1 MNTRTQPGR
10 WNPRHI
16 AALVCVWFALQVGGL
31 FTPGF
36 LDDVDSI
43 YTEVAREMLLRHD
56 FVTPFVDGVRFFDK
70 PPLMYWMAAAS
81 MRVFGPHDWA
91 ARLPLAISVLALAL
105 AVYALGRRF
114 FSSLTGSDR
123 GAFYSALAILT
134 ALGTYLYTRFYIPDI
149 LLALWMTLA
158 VHLFLIAL
166 DRVQAG
172 MRVPHVS
179 NLRHGSDADSE
190 TESTP
195 SPLLPCLAFAAV
207 IALNVLTKGLIG
219 IIFPLAFVFFYL
231 LITRQLKLLFK
242 LHLVES
248 FLVFLAIAAPWHI
261 LAALRNPPIDLTAG
275 LALPDSAGL
284 PSRGGWAWFYLINEH
299 FMRFLG
305 RRIPH
310 DYGQVSVPLF
320 WLELAAWIFPWVA
333 FLPAAIAT
341 QIRNRKTHK
350 AAAITL
356 ILWPALILAFF
367 SFSSRQEYYSLP
379 ALPALALLAGGLLAI
394 AECTSR
400 GIAHPAANKSAL
412 RAHTWFLLPLGT
424 LIAAIAA
431 WIAITAPT
439 PPAGADLSTLLTQNP
454 DKYNLALGH
463 LYDLKLRAMGLFRA
477 PLALVAVSM
486 FTLGPI
492 AWLFRRKGRTLAA
505 NLTLAVAMLG
515 NLTAMHMGLV
525 RFNPILGSKDL
536 AEIINA
542 QLHPG
547 DIVIVDGELTSGSTL
562 VFYTQQQVHFVNA
575 RVNGLWFGSLYPD
588 MPPILE
594 TNDSLHQKW
603 QGPNR
608 IFLLTYDPQ
617 RPADLAPY
625 APVHT
630 LATSGGKAL
639 LTNR

>member
-1 MNTRTQPGR
+1 MNTNSQPAR

-16 AALVCVWFALQVGGL
+16 ATLICVWFALQIGGL

-56 FVTPFVDGVRFFDK
+56 YVTPFVDGVRFFDK
-70 PPLMYWMAAAS
+70 PPLMYWMAAAG
-81 MRVFGPHDWA
+81 MRLFGPYDWA
-91 ARLPLAISVLALAL
+91 ARLPLAISVLALGF

-114 FSSLTGSDR
+114 FPPR

-134 ALGTYLYTRFYIPDI
+134 PLGTYLYTRFYIPDI

-166 DRVQAG
+166 DRIRTA
-172 MRVPHVS
+172 RS
-179 NLRHGSDADSE
+179 ALA
-190 TESTP
+190 
-195 SPLLPCLAFAAV
+195 PCLAFAAV

-219 IIFPLAFVFFYL
+219 IIFPLAFVFIYL
-231 LITRQLKLLFK
+231 TITRQLRLLFK
-242 LHLVES
+242 LHLIES
-248 FLVFLAIAAPWHI
+248 LIVFLAIAAPWHV

-284 PSRGGWAWFYLINEH
+284 PNRGGWAWFYLINEH

-341 QIRNRKTHK
+341 QIRSRKLDK
-350 AAAITL
+350 QAAITL
-356 ILWPALILAFF
+356 LLWPALILLFF

-379 ALPALALLAGGLLAI
+379 ALPALALLAGGLLAA
-394 AECTSR
+394 AECTTR
-400 GIAHPAANKSAL
+400 GIANSTANKSAL
-412 RAHTWFLLPLGT
+412 RAHTYFLLPLGT

-431 WIAITAPT
+431 YIAITAPT
-439 PPAGADLSTLLTQNP
+439 PTAGADLSTLLTQNP

-477 PLALVAVSM
+477 PLFLVAASM

-492 AWLFRRKGRTLAA
+492 AWLLRRSGRTLAA
-505 NLTLAVAMLG
+505 NLTLAAAMLG

-547 DIVIVDGELTSGSTL
+547 DLVIVDGELTSGSTL
-562 VFYTQQQVHFVNA
+562 VFYTRQQVHFVNA

-608 IFLLTYDPQ
+608 IFLLTYDPH
-617 RPADLAPY
+617 RPADLSPY
-625 APVHT
+625 APVHI
-630 LATSGGKAL
+630 LAHSGGKTL

>member
-1 MNTRTQPGR
+1 MTTSPTTSR

-16 AALVCVWFALQVGGL
+16 ATLIGVWFVLQIGGL

-56 FVTPFVDGVRFFDK
+56 YITPFVDGVRFFDK

-81 MRVFGPHDWA
+81 MRIFGQSDWA
-91 ARLPLAISVLALAL
+91 ARLPLAISVLLLAF
-105 AVYALGRRF
+105 AVYALGGRF
-114 FSSLTGSDR
+114 FREATLFADPDR

-166 DRVQAG
+166 DRIRNA
-172 MRVPHVS
+172 RS
-179 NLRHGSDADSE
+179 ALA
-190 TESTP
+190 
-195 SPLLPCLAFAAV
+195 PCLGFAAV

-219 IIFPLAFVFFYL
+219 IIFPLAFVCCYL

-242 LHLVES
+242 LHLIES
-248 FLVFLAIAAPWHI
+248 LIVFLLIAAPWHI
-261 LAALRNPPIDLTAG
+261 LAAIHNPPIDLTAG

-284 PSRGGWAWFYLINEH
+284 PNRGGWAWFYLINEH

-310 DYGQVSVPLF
+310 DYGQVPVYLF
-320 WLELAAWIFPWVA
+320 WLELAAWIFPWIA
-333 FLPAAIAT
+333 FLPAAIT
-341 QIRNRKTHK
+341 SQIRNRKLDRE
-350 AAAITL
+350 AAITL
-356 ILWPALILAFF
+356 FLWPALVLAFF
-367 SFSSRQEYYSLP
+367 SLSSRQEYYSLP
-379 ALPALALLAGGLLAI
+379 ALPALALLAGGLLAA

-400 GIAHPAANKSAL
+400 GILNPAANTSAL

-424 LIAAIAA
+424 LIALIAA

-439 PPAGADLSTLLTQNP
+439 PTANADLSTLLTQNP

-463 LYDLKLRAMGLFRA
+463 LYDLKLRAMGFFRA
-477 PLALVAVSM
+477 PLLLVAASM
-486 FTLGPI
+486 FAIGPI
-492 AWLFRRKGRTLAA
+492 AWLLRRRGHTLAA
-505 NLTLAVAMLG
+505 NLTLVIAMLG
-515 NLTAMHMGLV
+515 NLTAMHIGLV

-542 QLHPG
+542 QIKPG
-547 DIVIVDGELTSGSTL
+547 DLVIVDGELTSGSTL

-575 RVNGLWFGSLYPD
+575 RINGLWFGSLYPD
-588 MPPILE
+588 MPPVLE
-594 TNDSLHQKW
+594 TNASLHQKW
-603 QGPNR
+603 HGTQR
-608 IFLLTYDPQ
+608 IFLLTPDPQ
-617 RPADLAPY
+617 RPADLTPY

-630 LATSGGKAL
+630 LATSGGKTL
-639 LTNR
+639 LTNK